1 MKTFR
6 QISLLLLLFLLAVS
20 STAFAADWQRI
31 GANDKCAH
39 FFDRDS
45 IRYERFYPPF
55 FGKSRPDTSRITYWE
70 KITIAPEEAEAM
82 AEELDDPRYL
92 HLDYVLLLETASL
105 HDRTITIREEIRYDR
120 AGNILLRDLSERV
133 SNIIPGSWGETVFN
147 TVVDYARLHHEELL
161 QNT

>member
-55 FGKSRPDTSRITYWE
+55 FGNSRPDTSRITYWE

-82 AEELDDPRYL
+82 AEELDDRSALPPLGLRP
-92 HLDYVLLLETASL
+92 SPG
-105 HDRTITIREEIRYDR
+105 DRF
-120 AGNILLRDLSERV
+120 
-133 SNIIPGSWGETVFN
+133 P
-147 TVVDYARLHHEELL
+147 ARQNHHHP
-161 QNT
+161 